1 MAVYQ
6 SLKDNLETHYHT
18 LVETL
23 ELEPVASHLI
33 AKGVLTSDR
42 YRDIEALSQIPK
54 YRNTAFMDYLREV
67 NEVSLNKFISALE
80 DTGQRHLAVLITGS
94 MDSI

>member
-6 SLKDNLETHYHT
+6 SLKDNLETHFHT

-33 AKGVLTSDR
+33 PQEVLTSDR
-42 YRDIEALSQIPK
+42 YRDTEALSQIPK
-54 YRNTAFMDYLREV
+54 YRNMAFMKLLTEV
-67 NEVSLNKFISALE
+67 NVKS
-80 DTGQRHLAVLITGS
+80 H
-94 MDSI
+94 

>member
-6 SLKDNLETHYHT
+6 SLEDNLETHLHT

-33 AKGVLTSDR
+33 AQEVLTSDR
-42 YRDIEALSQIPK
+42 YRDTEAPSQIPK
-54 YRNTAFMDYLREV
+54 YRNMAIMKFLTEV
-67 NEVSLNKFISALE
+67 NKESLSTFISALE
-80 DTGQRHLAVLITGS
+80 ETGKKHSALQVMWIVF
-94 MDSI
+94 